1 MNMTVEEFRQGFR
14 DHTLAFCMPAAHAEF
29 SSEFLDEFSA
39 RILRRDWRD
48 VLVSHSRSPSLLV
61 GNESEDEIVTDI
73 YAVYGVDVSDLPGL
87 PMWELMRRCADTAT
101 DPAHTTARMTTADR
115 FIAICLGTPGSS
127 SAMPIP

>member
-1 MNMTVEEFRQGFR
+1 MKLTVEQFRQGFR

-87 PMWELMRRCADTAT
+87 PMWEVIRRCARAT
-101 DPAHTTARMTTADR
+101 TY
-115 FIAICLGTPGSS
+115 
-127 SAMPIP
+127 SASAP